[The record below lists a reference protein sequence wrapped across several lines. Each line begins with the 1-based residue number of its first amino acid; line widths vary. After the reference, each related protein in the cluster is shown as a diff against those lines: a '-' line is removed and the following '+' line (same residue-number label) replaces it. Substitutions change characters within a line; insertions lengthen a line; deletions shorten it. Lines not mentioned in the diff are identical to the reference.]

1 MDIMPVAPVHRLKK
15 TDIIWLANHKCR
27 HGHTYLDHYNCYL
40 TENPNQLKVGYF
52 DIESSSL
59 VADFGF
65 CIGWYILD
73 TDGVYHGRTITT
85 DEVLK
90 CNYPDNKIMKELVT
104 TLDKFDLI
112 YTYNGTK
119 FDLPFVRTR
128 CVTQNLRFPFY
139 GTLKHKDIY
148 YTIKTKFRLH
158 RKTLEVACEMLL
170 GHSNKTHWMGKHWI
184 GAVQGKQAS
193 LDYIDDHCRKD
204 VADLKELTE
213 KVLEFAYPVNR
224 SI

>member
-1 MDIMPVAPVHRLKK
+1 MPAPVHRLKK
-15 TDIIWLANHKCR
+15 TDIIWLANHKCK
-27 HGHTYLDHYNCYL
+27 HGHDYLSHYHCFL
-40 TENPNQLKVGYF
+40 TEHPDQLKVGYF

-73 TDGVYHGRTITT
+73 NEGVYHGRTITT

-90 CNYPDNKIMKELVT
+90 GNYPDNKIMKELVT

-213 KVLEFAYPVNR
+213 KVLEFAYPVSR